1 MKYRF
6 LTLLLGLSFLLLGS
20 CKDKKQDINTQQKEI
35 ISEKNTTT
43 KQEEIPEV
51 LTTQS
56 AIPFLF
62 EYEKKNKERKVR
74 ITTSYGDIDIELFEQ
89 TPYHRAN
96 FIFLTKQKY
105 FDGTVFHRVVPD
117 FVVQG
122 GNSDGWDVQRKRRKI
137 GNYLLPPDTK
147 KGFKHHRGIVS
158 MPSSEID
165 NPHQFASPYEFFIV
179 AQAPGAYHLDGKYT
193 AFGRVTAGMEV
204 VDKINKVKTDER
216 NWPITDVKMIQVKIL
231 E

>member
-20 CKDKKQDINTQQKEI
+20 CKDKKQNINTQQKEI

-137 GNYLLPPDTK
+137 GNYLLPPTPK
-147 KGFKHHRGIVS
+147 RASNTIGVLFQCPAAKLIIRTNLLHLTNFSSWHKPLERIIWTENIP
-158 MPSSEID
+158 PSG
-165 NPHQFASPYEFFIV
+165 V
-179 AQAPGAYHLDGKYT
+179 
-193 AFGRVTAGMEV
+193 
-204 VDKINKVKTDER
+204 
-216 NWPITDVKMIQVKIL
+216 
-231 E
+231 